1 MTRARILIRNKT
13 GVFDPEGKVI
23 QGGLQRLGYDAVGDV
38 RVGKVI
44 DLEFESGSEEE
55 IREHIDAMC
64 AKFLVNPV
72 IEDYSVEILDA

>member
-1 MTRARILIRNKT
+1 MPRARILIRNKT

-23 QGGLQRLGYDAVGDV
+23 HGGLERLGYDVGDV

-44 DLEFESGSEEE
+44 DLEFETGTEAQ
-55 IREHIDAMC
+55 IREQVDAMC

-72 IEDYSVEILDA
+72 IEDYSVEIVDA